1 MGFISNIKAGDFNIR
16 LKLKYPL
23 ISTNTFGERVES
35 SFPTLTTVWGIKK
48 VTSLRNINEKFEGD
62 QLQSYGLF
70 FIQIRYTAQIA
81 TNINPTF
88 KIVDDSTNEEYE
100 LLSYIIDP
108 RKEYIELYVKLD
120 INTSIS

>member
-81 TNINPTF
+81 TNIDPTF

>member
-23 ISTNTFGERVES
+23 INTNTFGERVES

-48 VTSLRNINEKFEGD
+48 ITSLRNINEKFEGD

>member
-1 MGFISNIKAGDFNIR
+1 MAFISNIKAGDFNIR
-16 LKLKYPL
+16 LKLQYPT
-23 ISTNTFGERVES
+23 ITANDFGERVET
-35 SFPTLTTVWGIKK
+35 SFNTLTTVWGIKK

-70 FIQIRYTAQIA
+70 FIQIRYTTQIA
-81 TNINPTF
+81 NAISPTF
-88 KIVDDSTNEEYE
+88 KIVDDNTSEEYE

-108 RKEYIELYVKLD
+108 RKEYIELYTKLD

>member
-16 LKLKYPL
+16 LKLKYPV

-81 TNINPTF
+81 TNIDPTF

>member
-16 LKLKYPL
+16 LKLKYPV

-48 VTSLRNINEKFEGD
+48 ITSLRNINEKFEGD

>member
-48 VTSLRNINEKFEGD
+48 ITSLRNINEKFEGD

-81 TNINPTF
+81 TNIDPTF

>member
-16 LKLKYPL
+16 LKLKYPV

-48 VTSLRNINEKFEGD
+48 ITSLRNINEKFEGD

-81 TNINPTF
+81 TNIDPTF